1 MKKTVAIFLT
11 LVMCVTAVLPCFT
24 LGTSAA
30 GTSPSNET
38 GKVLYS
44 QNFSTATDVL
54 TKFNSGSYANWKI
67 LSGTAS
73 TLKSEGGVLKVT
85 AKNNLLVQVFGGTAM
100 NTLAKNEDYTLSF
113 DMKYTNSTAAN
124 FVGIRLD
131 YADAKNF
138 IEVAVRVRGN
148 GYMTATAGGTV
159 YSLEDDGVKATATEV
174 IAGTSS
180 KGHILH
186 SLCKTETAAAENTY
200 TYVDQNGKVQKTYPT
215 TLLTLL
221 NRTDSTINATYS
233 STGTPLANKTL
244 HYRIES
250 IHGAGVIVS
259 INGIVVT
266 TTVKNVYYYDQLTA
280 KSGTMALYFPAGM
293 SAEIDNMKLVSGG
306 AYTVSTNS
314 LGIKVMSVNT
324 LFSNKG
330 NDFSMHW
337 LVDENG
343 KLRMEALLD
352 VIALQDP
359 DIIGVQERSYV
370 KSNGTGYSEND
381 IVEALIAMGYGV
393 INNKF
398 RNNSSNP
405 NPNNTANPDGVP
417 SRYDAYNCQP
427 IFYKTSKFIA
437 MNNSSR
443 EDEYIKG
450 GLAAADSLDEQISNG
465 SELYT
470 DMFYDILPI
479 HSLKVMYNVQLLIGD
494 QAKNIDTTRYE
505 AATVRYIGRI
515 TGYGNAQ
522 KTVTELRRKNA
533 DPTVIDP
540 VIVSNTSGWLDVSKF
555 TDAEIAKITY
565 NSSTKKVVYNNK
577 SYTGAYYRRGTTE
590 PIAVLLTSNPVRD
603 SNYITIAAAYN
614 PDSTIYRVFNT
625 EIYGFDKLY
634 FPTNYTEKAVTEIR
648 AKGDATKHTD
658 FLPVTLTHDQLIS
671 GKYLNATTLT
681 QEQYDSIVFKKDGTT
696 AATYNGVEYD
706 GVYYVRNRSTATMGQ
721 SDSKGV
727 TWGVLRMR
735 ENGQQIL
742 MMNTHAAL
750 IYGAADKR
758 SDGVLT
764 GNDAKQWRV
773 GNAAQAKAVA
783 AKVFAKFG
791 EMPAIFTGDFNMGN
805 SDPMYTS
812 LAEIFDDSARLAP
825 NTIYWEYSHH
835 EPLYVIKDTG
845 TTDKYGNKQVDYSDM
860 SSQIYPKPG
869 YPIDHIFVSPDDF
882 TVNSYNVLNDTA
894 DELHMTDHCALM
906 SELILKGV
914 TTPGCSHDNGIY
926 KTEQTVTLSATN
938 RLDTIYYTTDGTDP
952 MTSVTRR
959 VYTGALKIS
968 GDVQLRARAYRDG
981 VYSEVRVVNFAI
993 FAELAITEI
1002 VCNPKDN
1009 VGGWDTLE
1017 GFEIVNVS
1025 GHSVDLADY
1034 IFWSIND
1041 TKSPDNLSD
1050 EALNFT
1056 WDMAHMRVQEK
1067 GKYIMQPG
1075 EVFFVWLLMADAYRD
1090 KLNYNTTAGVAQSE
1104 YLVEYVTA
1112 EKLKDEETL
1121 KTWASLG
1128 YTGLDENAIGK
1139 TIYRTDRVAVGL
1151 RTLTGSAIQSDHI
1164 VPLDNTTAVGIFPKG
1179 KLGDEYTRKDL
1190 ATGQTIPSG
1199 LACGFNLANSHFTRL
1214 FITYDT
1220 ELTAENAFSSA
1231 LLDNR
1236 HGAAGGFNTNADGS
1250 VKNGGVK
1257 EGSFTLMPSLDK
1269 KTGKIISL
1277 ATAFNAWGTTGG
1289 ITFGTLTATQKAEVA
1304 SYLITVT
1311 LYAKDNDSTVIGK
1324 LVCEPGSTVTLP
1336 GMETTADGGVFCGWK
1351 RYNASNTMLK
1361 AGDYV
1366 PKENISLVPYYVH
1379 FSTVAGAS
1387 IRTTPGS
1394 TGMRFTTRITILE
1407 YNKLNTIVTKA
1418 GGSVTQGT
1426 FIVPQFYVKNAGGFD
1441 ISKFSKY
1448 LEVPARAWYDED
1460 NTTYTMAGSIANIYE
1475 QNYNLPFVGCG
1486 FLRIQYTD
1494 GSEGIVYAN
1503 LPENSARTVTEVARD
1518 AYNDRADTES
1528 EKYPYLT
1535 GDGDYSRYNEKQM
1548 EVICGFLR
1556 DPLYITYNGTDF
1568 VATGSGEVAFT
1579 WEYEDNS
1586 DTVTLIRPSGKKWNI
1601 SGLYLDGKS
1610 ISYQVDGDRLT
1621 FSYSFYSERY

>member
-11 LVMCVTAVLPCFT
+11 LVMCVGAVLPCFT
-24 LGTSAA
+24 LGTAAA
-30 GTSPSNET
+30 GTSPSNVT
-38 GKVLYS
+38 GDVLYS
-44 QNFSTATDVL
+44 QDFKTSTSDL
-54 TKFNSGSYANWKI
+54 TKFNSGKYADWKI

-85 AKNNLLVQVFGGTAM
+85 AKNNLLLQVLGGTEM
-100 NTLAKNEDYTLSF
+100 DKLAKNEDYTLSF

-124 FVGIRLD
+124 YVGIRLD

-138 IEVAVRVRGN
+138 IEIAVRVRGN

-159 YSLEDDGVKATATEV
+159 YSLEDDGVKANAAEV

-221 NRTDSTINATYS
+221 NRTDSSINATYS

-280 KSGTMALYFPAGM
+280 KSGTVALYIPSGM

-359 DIIGVQERSYV
+359 DIIGVQERSYA

-393 INNKF
+393 INNKT

-417 SRYDAYNCQP
+417 ARYDAYNCQP

-470 DMFYDILPI
+470 DMFYDIFPI
-479 HSLKVMYNVQLLIGD
+479 HSLEVMYNVQLLIGD

-522 KTVTELRRKNA
+522 KTVTELHRKNA

-614 PDSTIYRVFNT
+614 PDGTIYRTFNT
-625 EIYGFDKLY
+625 ETYGFTNLY

-648 AKGDATKHTD
+648 VKGDATKHTD

-671 GKYLNATTLT
+671 GKYLNATMLT

-706 GVYYVRNRSTATMGQ
+706 GVYYVRNKSTATMGQ

-764 GNDAKQWRV
+764 GNDAKQWRL

-783 AKVFAKFG
+783 EKVFAKFG
-791 EMPAIFTGDFNMGN
+791 EMPVIFTGDFNMGN

-882 TVNSYNVLNDTA
+882 TVTGYNVLNDTA

-914 TTPGCSHDNGIY
+914 TTPGCSHDNGVY

-981 VYSEVRVVNFAI
+981 VYSEMRVVNFAI

-1002 VCNPKDN
+1002 VCNSKDN
-1009 VGGWDTLE
+1009 AGGWDTLE

-1050 EALNFT
+1050 GTLNFT
-1056 WDMAHMRVQEK
+1056 WDMPHMRVQEK

-1075 EVFFVWLLMADAYRD
+1075 EVFFVWLLMADAYKA
-1090 KLNYNTTAGVAQSE
+1090 KLNYNTTAGVAKSE

-1121 KTWASLG
+1121 KTWAALG
-1128 YTGLDENAIGK
+1128 YTGLDETAVGK
-1139 TIYRTDRVAVGL
+1139 VIYRKDYVSMGL
-1151 RTLTGSAIQSDHI
+1151 QTLTGSIVDADHI
-1164 VPLDNTTAVGIFPKG
+1164 VPLDNTTAVGIFPNG
-1179 KLGDEYTRKDL
+1179 NSIGETRKDL
-1190 ATGQTIPSG
+1190 ATGQKTTST
-1199 LACGFNLANSHFTRL
+1199 LSSAFNFANSHYTRL

-1250 VKNGGVK
+1250 VKDGGVK

-1269 KTGKIISL
+1269 KTGRITSV
-1277 ATAFNAWGTTGG
+1277 ATAFNAWRPTGG
-1289 ITFGTLTATQKAEVA
+1289 MTLGKLTDAQKTEVS

-1311 LYAKDNDSTVIGK
+1311 LYDTDKKTLIGK
-1324 LVCEPGSTVTLP
+1324 LVCEGGASVTLP
-1336 GMETTADGGVFCGWK
+1336 GAAPTADGGVFCGWRNLNDSK
-1351 RYNASNTMLK
+1351 ILLGEGTEYTPT
-1361 AGDYV
+1361 G
-1366 PKENISLVPYYVH
+1366 NISLMPFYIH
-1379 FSTVAGAS
+1379 FNTVAGAS
-1387 IRTTPGS
+1387 VRTTPGS
-1394 TGMRFTTRITILE
+1394 TGMRFTTTLNIKE
-1407 YNKLNTIVTKA
+1407 YKQLNYFFTSA
-1418 GGSVTQGT
+1418 GTGSVTQGT
-1426 FIVPQFYVKNAGGFD
+1426 FIVPQSYVQKAGGFD
-1441 ISKFSKY
+1441 VSKFAKY
-1448 LEVPARAWYDED
+1448 LDIPARAWYGED
-1460 NTTYTMAGSIANIYE
+1460 ATDYTLAGSIANIYE
-1475 QNYNLPFVGCG
+1475 KNYNLPFVGCG
-1486 FLRIQYTD
+1486 YLKIQYTD
-1494 GSEGIVYAN
+1494 GTEGIVYAT
-1503 LPENSARTVTEVARD
+1503 LPENGARTVTEVARA
-1518 AYNDRADTES
+1518 AYNDRSDTES

-1535 GDGDYSRYNEKQM
+1535 DEGDYSRYNEKQM
-1548 EVICGFLR
+1548 EVILGFIR
-1556 DPLYITYNGTDF
+1556 DPLYLTYNGTDF
-1568 VATGSGEVAFT
+1568 VATGAGTDTFT
-1579 WEYEDNS
+1579 WEYHDNA
-1586 DTVTLIRPSGKKWNI
+1586 DTVTLTKSSGKWNV
-1601 SGLYLDGKS
+1601 SALYLNGTKVDFK
-1610 ISYQVDGDRLT
+1610 VDGNRLT
-1621 FSYSFYSERY
+1621 FSYSFYTERY